1 MSAAIHQNL
10 RRVLLAGEPVTY
22 EQLASAAG
30 CTVRSVRNY
39 LARAEEIFGFSIDKT
54 RDAKN
59 RTLVRIKHGSRPG
72 AALDLPA
79 DPFARA
85 LVAELFDRETRQ
97 GATPHVI
104 VSLRGLPSYG
114 PSLEA
119 VARQFEKACG
129 EPPCTVVLKL
139 APPGESVAMRPVAV
153 VVHNIFGVLLV
164 GYGVD
169 AQAAPGP
176 VVVPLERVQADPGGL
191 EIVSPS
197 AAQNAPGPPEAAF
210 DASRV
215 RELLGLPFGGWQ
227 TAAGEPMTKV
237 HVRFHPAVARH
248 VAARRWHHEQ
258 RMQWCEDGSLEVRFG
273 PVALSSAVSWVA
285 SFGKCARV
293 RGSKKLKKAVKS
305 RAFMLPSACV

>member
-39 LARAEEIFGFSIDKT
+39 LARAEEIFGFSIEKT

-59 RTLVRIKHGSRPG
+59 RALVRIKHSSWSHTAPEP
-72 AALDLPA
+72 AA

-85 LVAELFDRETRQ
+85 FVAELFDREVRE
-97 GATPHVI
+97 AANPHVI
-104 VSLRGLPSYG
+104 VSLRGLPSYA
-114 PSLEA
+114 PQLEA

-129 EPPCTVVLKL
+129 EPPCTVELKL
-139 APPGESVAMRPVAV
+139 VRPGESVAMRPAAV

-164 GYGVD
+164 GYRVD
-169 AQAAPGP
+169 AQAALGP
-176 VVVPLERVQADPGGL
+176 VVVPLERVQAHPGSL
-191 EIVSPS
+191 EIVSQSGARNAS
-197 AAQNAPGPPEAAF
+197 ALHGMVF
-210 DASRV
+210 DTSSV

-227 TAAGEPMTKV
+227 TAAGEPMTNV
-237 HVRFHPAVARH
+237 HVRFHAAVGRY
-248 VAARRWHHEQ
+248 VAARTWHHEQ
-258 RMQWCEDGSLEVRFG
+258 RMDWCEDGSLEVRFG
-273 PVALSSAVSWVA
+273 PVALSLAASWVA

-293 RGSKKLKKAVKS
+293 LGSKKLKKAVKS